1 MSHNDNI
8 KIKFS
13 GNDFFYVS
21 SVLKDEEKPDEL
33 RCNDLNGN
41 ADLTE
46 GNCVTIPSTPFKYEI
61 LWRAF
66 EDPSEKDKINPKNF
80 AYIFLGQLIIQY
92 MDGITPVTNKIFGN
106 KNSTNDSTGRYAT
119 LNFDGNGKLNFYSNT
134 TSRNYF
140 FSIDIP
146 NDNDIYDDFS
156 KEINNLTSA
165 NTTIDK
171 TNPHHYRDFIGKDHL
186 GKINNLYSSD
196 KKFKLGFTAE
206 GNLVLMYKKK
216 VTNRWITDFSGNCYK
231 KEICK
236 NKSLAT
242 EINNLENNH
251 SGRDQNLINSKS
263 IYSLELRRTISLSL
277 GIIIIFGSIIY
288 SKK

>member
-21 SVLKDEEKPDEL
+21 SVLKDEEKPDESS
-33 RCNDLNGN
+33 CNELNGN

-46 GNCVTIPSTPFKYEI
+46 GNCTIN
-61 LWRAF
+61 
-66 EDPSEKDKINPKNF
+66 SEK
-80 AYIFLGQLIIQY
+80 
-92 MDGITPVTNKIFGN
+92 
-106 KNSTNDSTGRYAT
+106 NSS
-119 LNFDGNGKLNFYSNT
+119 
-134 TSRNYF
+134 
-140 FSIDIP
+140 
-146 NDNDIYDDFS
+146 
-156 KEINNLTSA
+156 
-165 NTTIDK
+165 
-171 TNPHHYRDFIGKDHL
+171 
-186 GKINNLYSSD
+186 
-196 KKFKLGFTAE
+196 
-206 GNLVLMYKKK
+206 
-216 VTNRWITDFSGNCYK
+216 WITDFSGNCYK